1 MLMRT
6 AAADPILDEM
16 RWKSYMALSNEIIV
30 IPSEKMNREISSDI
44 PITILEVENYLISNN
59 YYESKDVLNFY
70 NQTILYVNQYKSGLR
85 NVKGA
90 LEEIALLIEDEL
102 KNKILLNMPRPKGVP
117 NKITSEVKEKL
128 QLLIDELIESLEI
141 NKLDTNQRIK
151 MLQIALQYTLPRL
164 QSMVVRDEVELD
176 LPLFVE

>member
-1 MLMRT
+1 MKYLTLRYK
-6 AAADPILDEM
+6 LY
-16 RWKSYMALSNEIIV
+16 KV
-30 IPSEKMNREISSDI
+30 HKDI
-44 PITILEVENYLISNN
+44 M
-59 YYESKDVLNFY
+59 
-70 NQTILYVNQYKSGLR
+70 GR
-85 NVKGA
+85 
-90 LEEIALLIEDEL
+90 IA
-102 KNKILLNMPRPKGVP
+102 GVP

-164 QSMVVRDEVELD
+164 QSMVVRDEVEVD